1 MSASSGKRSKSRPFS
16 RFCGP
21 SRVRCWSTC
30 SPRPRSRVRATKPR
44 RTTMRGSRRSRRRG
58 NDGLEGPDA
67 AGAGGAR
74 PVPAPPGGAG
84 GAHRRGVGGRRD
96 GGGRHERPPGAPL
109 RAHREGSGLPRRRG
123 DAAGPGPRGGERR
136 PRALPYACG
145 RRDGEDHGRDAS
157 AGDPVTSVYPKP
169 LRRLVL
175 LLSRLPGIGE
185 KTATRLSM
193 FLLKMPPEFVRELGA
208 AISGIPESVTKCSKC
223 FNIADEDPCGFC
235 ADPARRDDLI
245 CVVEGPTDI
254 VPIEKSG
261 EFKGRYHVLGGAI
274 SPIDGVMPDDLRVR
288 ELLERTAR
296 SGVSEVILATNLT
309 AEGEATASYLA
320 EVLKARN
327 IRVSRIA
334 YGLPMGA
341 DLEYADEITVGRAMK
356 GRREL

>member
-1 MSASSGKRSKSRPFS
+1 
-16 RFCGP
+16 
-21 SRVRCWSTC
+21 
-30 SPRPRSRVRATKPR
+30 
-44 RTTMRGSRRSRRRG
+44 
-58 NDGLEGPDA
+58 
-67 AGAGGAR
+67 
-74 PVPAPPGGAG
+74 
-84 GAHRRGVGGRRD
+84 
-96 GGGRHERPPGAPL
+96 
-109 RAHREGSGLPRRRG
+109 
-123 DAAGPGPRGGERR
+123 
-136 PRALPYACG
+136 
-145 RRDGEDHGRDAS
+145 
-157 AGDPVTSVYPKP
+157 VTAVYPKP

-208 AISGIPESVTKCSKC
+208 AIAGIPESVTKCSKC
-223 FNIADEDPCGFC
+223 FNIADEDPCAFC

-296 SGVSEVILATNLT
+296 DGISEVFLATNLT
-309 AEGEATASYLA
+309 AEGEARASYL
-320 EVLKARN
+320 
-327 IRVSRIA
+327 
-334 YGLPMGA
+334 
-341 DLEYADEITVGRAMK
+341 ADEITVGRAMK